1 MVRPRAS
8 LLALPSLVAALVLTA
23 GCATSGSTRDV
34 AAAVP
39 TTGGTPATELR
50 LGYFPN
56 VTHATAVYGDAAGV
70 FADELGNTRLST
82 QTFNAGP
89 SAVEALFAGALDAT
103 YIGPNPAVNAFLKSQ
118 GEAVRIIAGATSGGA
133 SLVVRPGITD
143 VEGLRGARIATPQ
156 TGGTQDIAL
165 RHYLDEN
172 GFQVDEAGSG
182 DVTVLAQENP
192 VTLTAFQAGEVD
204 GAWVPEP
211 WASRLVV
218 EGGGTVL
225 VDERDLWPGG
235 DFVTTHLVVR
245 TDYLREHPETV
256 RWLIAGSVEANR
268 QINADPARAKQVVN
282 AALDRLTGKPLKPE
296 VLDRAFA
303 QIRSTDDP
311 IATSL
316 ATSAQHAFA
325 TGLLEE
331 ADLTGIYELD
341 LLREVLGRDVDD
353 AGLGA
358 PPAQPSST
366 STSARSSTTA
376 PSAMTQGAQR

>member
-1 MVRPRAS
+1 MIRPRTSRLALS
-8 LLALPSLVAALVLTA
+8 LLSLAALVLTA
-23 GCATSGSTRDV
+23 GCATSSGGTRDA

-39 TTGGTPATELR
+39 TTGGTPAAELR

-56 VTHATAVYGDAAGV
+56 VTHATAVYGDAAGI
-70 FADELGNTRLST
+70 FADKLGDTRLST

-103 YIGPNPAVNAFLKSQ
+103 YIGPNPAINAFVKSQ
-118 GEAVRIIAGATSGGA
+118 GEAVRIVTGATSGGA
-133 SLVVRPGITD
+133 SLVVRPGITR
-143 VEGLRGARIATPQ
+143 VEDLRGTRIATPQ

-172 GFQVDEAGSG
+172 GYQVDQTGAG

-192 VTLTAFQAGEVD
+192 VTLTAFQAGDLD

-211 WASRLVV
+211 WASRLVL

-225 VDERDLWPGG
+225 VNERDLWPGG
-235 DFVTTHLVVR
+235 DFVTTHLIVR
-245 TDYLREHPETV
+245 TDFLREHPDTV
-256 RWLIAGSVEANR
+256 RRLVAGSVESNR
-268 QINADPARAKQVVN
+268 QINADPAKAKKVVN
-282 AALDRLTGKPLKPE
+282 AALDQLTGKPLKPE
-296 VLDRAFA
+296 ILDRAFA
-303 QIRSTDDP
+303 QIRPTDDP
-311 IATSL
+311 VASSL

-325 TGLLEE
+325 TGLVKE

-358 PPAQPSST
+358 PDAQPT
-366 STSARSSTTA
+366 ATA
-376 PSAMTQGAQR
+376 PSAPTALSRGAQR

>member
-1 MVRPRAS
+1 MIRLRTS
-8 LLALPSLVAALVLTA
+8 LLVLSALALTA
-23 GCATSGSTRDV
+23 GCATSATSASSREV

-39 TTGGTPATELR
+39 TTGGTPAAELR

-70 FADELGNTRLST
+70 FAAELGGTRLTT

-89 SAVEALFAGALDAT
+89 AAVEALFAGALDAT
-103 YIGPNPAVNAFLKSQ
+103 YIGPNPAINAFVKSQ

-133 SLVVRPGITD
+133 SLVVRPGITSVKD
-143 VEGLRGARIATPQ
+143 LRGTRLASPQ

-172 GFQVDEAGSG
+172 GYQVDEAGAG
-182 DVTVLAQENP
+182 DVTILAQENP
-192 VTLTAFQAGEVD
+192 VTLTAFQAGDID

-211 WASRLVV
+211 WASRLVI
-218 EGGGTVL
+218 EGGGKVL

-235 DFVTTHLVVR
+235 DFVTTQLIVR

-256 RWLIAGSVEANR
+256 RRLVAGSVEANR
-268 QINADPARAKQVVN
+268 QINADQAKAKRVVN
-282 AALDRLTGKPLKPE
+282 AALDRLTGKPLSPA

-325 TGLLEE
+325 TGLVKE

-341 LLREVLGRDVDD
+341 LLREVLGREVDD

-358 PPAQPSST
+358 P
-366 STSARSSTTA
+366 SAPPTPTA
-376 PSAMTQGAQR
+376 PGASR

>member
-1 MVRPRAS
+1 MICPRAS
-8 LLALPSLVAALVLTA
+8 RLALSLLSLAALVLTA
-23 GCATSGSTRDV
+23 GCATSSGSTRDT

-39 TTGGTPATELR
+39 TTGGTPAAELR

-56 VTHATAVYGDAAGV
+56 VTHATAVYGDAAGI
-70 FADELGNTRLST
+70 FADTLGDTRLSI

-103 YIGPNPAVNAFLKSQ
+103 YIGPNPAINAFVKSQ
-118 GEAVRIIAGATSGGA
+118 GEAVRIVTGATSGGA
-133 SLVVRPGITD
+133 SLVVRPGITR
-143 VEGLRGARIATPQ
+143 VEDLRGTRIATPQ

-172 GFQVDEAGSG
+172 GYQVDQTGAG

-192 VTLTAFQAGEVD
+192 VTLTAFQAGDLD

-211 WASRLVV
+211 WASRLVL

-225 VDERDLWPGG
+225 VNERDLWPGG
-235 DFVTTHLVVR
+235 DFVTTHLIVR
-245 TDYLREHPETV
+245 TDFLREHPDTV
-256 RWLIAGSVEANR
+256 RRLVAGSVESNR
-268 QINADPARAKQVVN
+268 QINADPAKAKKVVN
-282 AALDRLTGKPLKPE
+282 AALDQLTGKPLKPE
-296 VLDRAFA
+296 ILDRAFA
-303 QIRSTDDP
+303 QIRPTDDP
-311 IATSL
+311 VASSL

-325 TGLLEE
+325 TGLVKE

-358 PPAQPSST
+358 PDAQPT
-366 STSARSSTTA
+366 ATA
-376 PSAMTQGAQR
+376 PSAPTALSRGAQR